1 MIFNDIV
8 ELKCVCQSTHSL
20 RTFEYFFP
28 LSSTHNV
35 MVVPL
40 MGALDSSNLNVATI
54 VFNVSFCLFVC
65 LFSFNVVAYT
75 L

>member
-1 MIFNDIV
+1 MLVNLPTVSAHLNIF
-8 ELKCVCQSTHSL
+8 
-20 RTFEYFFP
+20 FFP
-28 LSSTHNV
+28 LSSTHNA

-40 MGALDSSNLNVATI
+40 MGALDSSNLDVATV

-65 LFSFNVVAYT
+65 LFSFNVVTYT

>member
-1 MIFNDIV
+1 
-8 ELKCVCQSTHSL
+8 
-20 RTFEYFFP
+20 
-28 LSSTHNV
+28 

-40 MGALDSSNLNVATI
+40 MGALDSSNLDVATI

>member
-1 MIFNDIV
+1 MLVNLPTVSAHLNI
-8 ELKCVCQSTHSL
+8 C
-20 RTFEYFFP
+20 FP

-40 MGALDSSNLNVATI
+40 MGALDSSNLDVATI

>member
-1 MIFNDIV
+1 MLVNLPTVSAHLNIV
-8 ELKCVCQSTHSL
+8 
-20 RTFEYFFP
+20 FP

-40 MGALDSSNLNVATI
+40 MGALDSSNLDVATI

>member
-1 MIFNDIV
+1 MNNLLWI
-8 ELKCVCQSTHSL
+8 CVGIALTV
-20 RTFEYFFP
+20 FFP

-40 MGALDSSNLNVATI
+40 MGALDSSNLDVATI

>member
-1 MIFNDIV
+1 M
-8 ELKCVCQSTHSL
+8 CQSIYPQSPDIL
-20 RTFEYFFP
+20 IFFFP

-40 MGALDSSNLNVATI
+40 MGALDCSNLDVATV

-65 LFSFNVVAYT
+65 LFSFNVVTYT

>member
-1 MIFNDIV
+1 MLVNLPTVSAHLNI
-8 ELKCVCQSTHSL
+8 
-20 RTFEYFFP
+20 FFP

-40 MGALDSSNLNVATI
+40 MGALDSSNLDVATI
-54 VFNVSFCLFVC
+54 VFNVSFCLFVF

>member
-1 MIFNDIV
+1 MLVNLPTVSAHLNI
-8 ELKCVCQSTHSL
+8 
-20 RTFEYFFP
+20 FFP

-40 MGALDSSNLNVATI
+40 MGALDCSNLDVATV

-65 LFSFNVVAYT
+65 LFSFNVVTYT